1 MILGRYTSGAA
12 SDRVFVYEVA
22 GLRQSDMTAQDN
34 ATIRQ
39 SSTVL
44 MPIPFSRMN
53 EFMQRINRLGGKIVA
68 IHDRVDAAAAP
79 EAAPQKSKGK
89 KGKGDGE

>member
-1 MILGRYTSGAA
+1 MMLGRYTSGAA

-22 GLRQSDMTAQDN
+22 GLRESDVTAQDN
-34 ATIRQ
+34 AVIRH

-53 EFMQRINRLGGKIVA
+53 EFMQRINRLGGTIVA
-68 IHDRVDAAAAP
+68 IHDQAGAP
-79 EAAPQKSKGK
+79 AAAPQKGKAK
-89 KGKGDGE
+89 KGDNAE